1 MAAQKKAARAEKS
14 VDFVSTN
21 DVLTCS
27 IFKAAG
33 TSCGTMDVN
42 FRSRVQEGGR
52 SAGDTTDSEELAG
65 NYEDKIVYRSADF
78 ERPSLIRK
86 SILSSDSLRR
96 ATQSR
101 LPETLLEFWR
111 LGMITSVS
119 NWASFAKP
127 LSLESCGSRAGLHVP
142 VVDPADVPCRSFT
155 GKSLP
160 VRFLFQDEKD
170 EMESRCLYNSRRR
183 A

>member
-1 MAAQKKAARAEKS
+1 
-14 VDFVSTN
+14 
-21 DVLTCS
+21 
-27 IFKAAG
+27 
-33 TSCGTMDVN
+33 MDVN
-42 FRSRVQEGGR
+42 FRSRVQEGG
-52 SAGDTTDSEELAG
+52 SASDTTDGEELAG
-65 NYEDKIVYRSADF
+65 NYEDKIVYRPADF

-86 SILSSDSLRR
+86 SILSSNSLRR

-127 LSLESCGSRAGLHVP
+127 LSLESCGSKAGLHVP
-142 VVDPADVPCRSFT
+142 VVDPADVPCRNFT
-155 GKSLP
+155 GKSLS
-160 VRFLFQDEKD
+160 VRPLLQDEKD
-170 EMESRCLYNSRRR
+170 ETKIRSLHNSRRR